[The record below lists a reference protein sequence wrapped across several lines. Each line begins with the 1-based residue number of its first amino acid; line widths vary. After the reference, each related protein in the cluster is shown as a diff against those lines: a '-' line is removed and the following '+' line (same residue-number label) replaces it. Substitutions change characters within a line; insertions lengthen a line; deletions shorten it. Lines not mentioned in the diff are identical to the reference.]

1 MIGKGL
7 IMEKQAEQII
17 VKFLDYLES
26 KNRAKNTVK
35 SYGVALKQFVE
46 FLVST
51 SRATLDPD
59 RLLLSVDENT
69 VGAYLAYLKGRRYSK
84 ATITYRVVAL
94 RIFYK
99 FFVETKQLSS
109 NPVMA
114 VKTPKRETKLP
125 QFLEY
130 EGVKKLLET
139 PPMDNWLGARD
150 RAILETLY
158 GTGMMV
164 SELVALN
171 INDIDFLDEA
181 IWVRDRNK
189 KERTASISSTA
200 LEIIERYLEL
210 RKKLAESNSN
220 FDSKVL
226 FVNKN
231 GGRIST
237 RSICRKTSKYCKM
250 AGLSSLISPRT
261 LRSSF
266 IVHMLR
272 HGVASEDVQEI
283 IGCQSPSIMRTY
295 EKLSKPIGK
304 GGLR

>member
-7 IMEKQAEQII
+7 IMEKQTKQII

-26 KNRAKNTVK
+26 KSRAKNTVK
-35 SYGVALKQFVE
+35 SYSVALKQFVE

-51 SRATLDPD
+51 SRTTLDPD

-69 VGAYLAYLKGRRYSK
+69 VKAYLAYLKGRRYSK

-99 FFVETKQLSS
+99 FLVKTKQLSS

-130 EGVKKLLET
+130 EEVKKLLEM

-171 INDIDFLDEA
+171 IDDIDFLGEV
-181 IWVRDRNK
+181 IHVRSKNK
-189 KERTASISSTA
+189 KERVVPISSSV
-200 LEIIERYLEL
+200 LQVICHYIEFKNKR
-210 RKKLAESNSN
+210 AQSNSK
-220 FDSKVL
+220 FDTKVL

-272 HGVASEDVQEI
+272 HGMASECVQGI

-304 GGLR
+304 GGLW